1 MDYILLV
8 ILSSA
13 ISIFTFNKWLS
24 LKFKREDAE
33 YNNYLEKLAREETE
47 KDL

>member
-1 MDYILLV
+1 MDYIILV

-13 ISIFTFNKWLS
+13 ISIFTFRKWLYA
-24 LKFKREDAE
+24 KFQREEEEFND
-33 YNNYLEKLAREETE
+33 YQNRLAREETE